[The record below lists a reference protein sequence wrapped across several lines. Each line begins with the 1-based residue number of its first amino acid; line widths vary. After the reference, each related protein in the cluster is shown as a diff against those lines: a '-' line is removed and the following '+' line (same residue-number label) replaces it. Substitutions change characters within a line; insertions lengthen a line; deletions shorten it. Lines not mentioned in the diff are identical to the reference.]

1 MLRIPIRK
9 VFISQP
15 GCYFV
20 EGNTKESGRFT
31 TSIRKLSI
39 MPEDKSESESDSL
52 PSSNFTISNIQT
64 GDFTIK
70 QRLNSARR
78 QIIVATFFLGLALLP
93 ILVRK
98 KKDQFYSIT

>member
-1 MLRIPIRK
+1 
-9 VFISQP
+9 
-15 GCYFV
+15 
-20 EGNTKESGRFT
+20 
-31 TSIRKLSI
+31 

-98 KKDQFYSIT
+98 KVRLQNILYGNRICSLRRYFLFFEKT